1 MSIFL
6 SLANFLAS
14 GDINI
19 RLDSFLFEMTSD
31 FESVFNITFSS
42 IKFDFSLFIV
52 VSTFLS
58 GVFDLLK

>member
-52 VSTFLS
+52 VLTFLS

>member
-19 RLDSFLFEMTSD
+19 RLDSFLFEMISG

-52 VSTFLS
+52 ALTLLS